1 MNNDLTALKKVW
13 QTAETDTD
21 KNLKEFHQELRRWR
35 KKKKRAVF
43 FWSISAI
50 LFSSISLGYIIYTD
64 ELNSI
69 SKSIS
74 EIIVLLISVY
84 LFSYSWLK
92 INKERKEYLSNSSDF
107 IRTLSA
113 IHWEQKRTELN
124 IFTIGMTLFFIAIFL
139 YCLDSL
145 NHSSALIIFAL
156 SALLILTLTI
166 WLIIKPLLWKRAK
179 IKNQTLS
186 AKIAQVLKH
195 D

>member
-1 MNNDLTALKKVW
+1 MMNNDLTALKKVW

-43 FWSISAI
+43 FWSISVI

-84 LFSYSWLK
+84 LFSYSWQK
-92 INKERKEYLSNSSDF
+92 INKERKEYLSNSIDF

-113 IHWEQKRTELN
+113 IYWEQKRQELN
-124 IFTIGMTLFFIAIFL
+124 IFSIGATLFFIAVFL
-139 YCLDSL
+139 YWLDYLDNSSSL
-145 NHSSALIIFAL
+145 IFSL
-156 SALLILTLTI
+156 STLLILTLTI

>member
-43 FWSISAI
+43 FWSISVI

-84 LFSYSWLK
+84 LFSYSWQK
-92 INKERKEYLSNSSDF
+92 INKERKEYLSNSIDF

-113 IHWEQKRTELN
+113 IYWEQKRQELN
-124 IFTIGMTLFFIAIFL
+124 IFSIGATLFFIAVFL
-139 YCLDSL
+139 YWLDYLDNSSSL
-145 NHSSALIIFAL
+145 IFSL
-156 SALLILTLTI
+156 STLLILTLTI

>member
-1 MNNDLTALKKVW
+1 MNNDITALKKVW

-43 FWSISAI
+43 FWSISVI

-84 LFSYSWLK
+84 LFSYSWQK
-92 INKERKEYLSNSSDF
+92 INKERKEYLSNSIDF
-107 IRTLSA
+107 IKTLSA
-113 IHWEQKRTELN
+113 IHWKQKRQELN
-124 IFTIGMTLFFIAIFL
+124 IFSIGMTLFLIAIFL

-156 SALLILTLTI
+156 SVLLILILTL
-166 WLIIKPLLWKRAK
+166 WVIIKPLLWKRVK

-186 AKIAQVLKH
+186 AKIAKVLKH